1 MVKPKQQHDEDEW
14 EDEGHYGAMREALHE
29 HIAKFTEEHDLTH
42 GTVAMMLVDIAVST
56 RMIDYITCADEPSG
70 AGLKVE
76 LNACRRD
83 FEEVVGRAKK
93 RADEFIAM
101 AERVRAGDQ
110 IREKP

>member
-1 MVKPKQQHDEDEW
+1 MSRPPHSAAAGSLSGI
-14 EDEGHYGAMREALHE
+14 EG
-29 HIAKFTEEHDLTH
+29 
-42 GTVAMMLVDIAVST
+42 AV
-56 RMIDYITCADEPSG
+56 
-70 AGLKVE
+70 
-76 LNACRRD
+76 RD